1 MWGGYSMAFGHEV
14 YTFNR
19 DLIAW
24 DHPFPSSDLHF
35 ARFAR
40 RFFSSFFL
48 LFLTVEP
55 GPRLGTLQSD
65 NSDVHEIVADKKT
78 SQSLANF
85 LRLSQV
91 VQLLKRSKFKLEL
104 KREDRAR
111 VQADSKIY
119 LLTVPVLKLN

>member
-1 MWGGYSMAFGHEV
+1 MSGGDSMAFGHEV
-14 YTFNR
+14 YTLNR

-24 DHPFPSSDLHF
+24 DHPFPSSDF
-35 ARFAR
+35 RSARFAR

-65 NSDVHEIVADKKT
+65 NGDVHKIVADKKT

-91 VQLLKRSKFKLEL
+91 VQLLKRSKLKLEL

-119 LLTVPVLKLN
+119 LLTVPVLKLT

>member
-1 MWGGYSMAFGHEV
+1 MV
-14 YTFNR
+14 
-19 DLIAW
+19 
-24 DHPFPSSDLHF
+24 
-35 ARFAR
+35 
-40 RFFSSFFL
+40 
-48 LFLTVEP
+48 P

-65 NSDVHEIVADKKT
+65 NGDVHEIVADKKT

-104 KREDRAR
+104 KRKDRAR

-119 LLTVPVLKLN
+119 LLTVPVLKLT